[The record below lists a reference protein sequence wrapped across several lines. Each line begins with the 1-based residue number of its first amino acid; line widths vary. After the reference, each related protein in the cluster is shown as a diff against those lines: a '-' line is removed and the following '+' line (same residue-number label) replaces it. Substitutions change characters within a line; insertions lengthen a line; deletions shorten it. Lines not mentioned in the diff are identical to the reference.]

1 MKKFIKAYFH
11 CLLSGF
17 KFYRKRKGGKW
28 YKIKEMDVSG
38 FAAGAEFWT
47 QQKPDDPK
55 WSIEIGMEDYSQNQ
69 QMRQ

>member
-1 MKKFIKAYFH
+1 
-11 CLLSGF
+11 
-17 KFYRKRKGGKW
+17 
-28 YKIKEMDVSG
+28 MDVSG

-69 QMRQ
+69 QMLQ